1 VVNNHFFSFRF
12 LQSLLWIPNNKQ
24 EGKSMKKV
32 IVVLVALAIAA
43 IGCAFDVAE
52 LMRTYRIGQIYTREV
67 EFENGFAKGFQ
78 WTDSGERM
86 IYTIEEL
93 KDLAEDCRVSIQG
106 WGSNG
111 VTMGFTLTEDT
122 ALVVSGLS
130 LDDGI
135 SETYYLTF

>member
-1 VVNNHFFSFRF
+1 
-12 LQSLLWIPNNKQ
+12 
-24 EGKSMKKV
+24 MKKV
-32 IVVLVALAIAA
+32 IVVLVALAIIVGGVFA
-43 IGCAFDVAE
+43 GVNF
-52 LMRTYRIGQIYTREV
+52 MRTHYIGRIYTRGV

-86 IYTIEEL
+86 IYTIGDL
-93 KDLAEDCRVSIQG
+93 KDLAEDCRVSIHG